1 MRIRSALRA
10 EHKDNRK
17 ITMPDQNK
25 TALKLIKTWLFQWNG
40 NFYEIAK
47 IRQGQKRVCGLRW

>member
-1 MRIRSALRA
+1 
-10 EHKDNRK
+10 
-17 ITMPDQNK
+17 MPDQNK